1 MWANY
6 HTHTHYCDGKGSF
19 KDFLHKD
26 QVKSIGFSSH
36 APLPFSSPWAMK
48 QEMLPAYLKKIEKLK
63 NTETSIEIYSGL
75 EVDYIPNLIG
85 PSDFTQP
92 DYTIGSV
99 HFADTFPDGTHW
111 EVDGIHTLFLDG
123 LKSIFNNNFRAAWGR
138 YFELTRQML
147 KESPPTILGHMDKM
161 KIQNQDSKFFTEDEP
176 WYQQEIK
183 KTIEIIKTSGVI
195 VEVNTRG
202 LYQKKSKT
210 PYPSPWILQLLK
222 ASNIPI
228 TLSSDAHHPSQLISE
243 FESTAQIL
251 IQSGFK
257 KLSILTGNEWREVNF
272 NANGIYFE

>member
-19 KDFLHKD
+19 EDFLNKN

-48 QEMLPAYLKKIEKLK
+48 QETLSTYFKEIQNLK
-63 NTETSIEIYSGL
+63 NTETKIEIYLGL
-75 EVDYIPNLIG
+75 EVDYIPTLIG
-85 PSDFTQP
+85 PSDFIQL

-99 HFADTFPDGTHW
+99 HFVDTFPDGTHW
-111 EVDGIHTLFLDG
+111 EVDGMHTLFLEG
-123 LKSIFNNNFRAAWGR
+123 LKSIFKNDFRAVWSR

-147 KESPPTILGHMDKM
+147 KESPPTILGHLDKM
-161 KIQNQDSKFFTEDEP
+161 KIQNLGNKFFTEDEP

-183 KTIEIIKTSGVI
+183 KTIEVIKSSGVI

-202 LYQKKSKT
+202 LYQKKSTT
-210 PYPSPWILQLLK
+210 PYPSPWILELLK

-243 FESTAQIL
+243 FESTAQLLLQI
-251 IQSGFK
+251 GFK
-257 KLSILTGNEWREVNF
+257 KLRILTGNKWKEVNF
-272 NANGIYFE
+272 NQNGINFE

>member
-19 KDFLHKD
+19 EDFLNKN

-48 QEMLPAYLKKIEKLK
+48 QETLSTYFKEIQNLK
-63 NTETSIEIYSGL
+63 NTETKIEIYLGL
-75 EVDYIPNLIG
+75 EVDYIPTLIG
-85 PSDFTQP
+85 PSDFTQL

-99 HFADTFPDGTHW
+99 HFVDTFPDGTHW
-111 EVDGIHTLFLDG
+111 EVDGMHTLFLEG
-123 LKSIFNNNFRAAWGR
+123 LKSIFKNDFRAVWSR

-147 KESPPTILGHMDKM
+147 KESPPTILGHLDKM
-161 KIQNQDSKFFTEDEP
+161 KIQNLGNKFFTEDEP

-183 KTIEIIKTSGVI
+183 KTIEVIKSSGVI

-202 LYQKKSKT
+202 LYQKKSTT
-210 PYPSPWILQLLK
+210 PYPSPWILELLK

-243 FESTAQIL
+243 FESTAQLLLQI
-251 IQSGFK
+251 GFK
-257 KLSILTGNEWREVNF
+257 KLRILTGNKWKEVNF
-272 NANGIYFE
+272 NQNGINFE